1 MYHFKKIVCL
11 AMLLKSISGFA
22 GVMGGVCNASDVLV
36 PTEKRAWDISGRALY
51 LQSTTMQPTSPFSQT
66 FSETNKTITWGTNP
80 DWGWGF
86 QFAAAYHFSRGNEV
100 NLTWY
105 HYRRSTSNFVN
116 VTNVNDLLIPFQSDT
131 FSSNKVTA
139 FIQPQWDQANLEFA
153 QPLYFAKNK
162 FLRLHGGL
170 NYSRVSANTT
180 LSNSYVDVDFETEK
194 ESNIVS
200 SYSSSTV
207 FNGFGPRVGA
217 DFNYQLDNHI
227 GVYATGAMSLLAG
240 TSKAFIGYSTS
251 KSLEQATSSYPLA
264 ANSGLGFST
273 PNVIPE
279 LDAKL
284 GIMYNYETTYGE
296 LSLDLGWLWAH
307 YVNVIG
313 SYGLSKNT
321 PITSSLTSFG
331 VQGLYAG
338 MKWLGNLG

>member
-1 MYHFKKIVCL
+1 MYHFKKIFFI
-11 AMLLKSISGFA
+11 AMLLKTISGFA

-51 LQSTTMQPTSPFSQT
+51 LQSTTMQPMSPLSQT

-86 QFAAAYHFSRGNEV
+86 QFEAAYHFSRGNEV
-100 NLTWY
+100 NLNWY

-116 VTNVNDLLIPFQSDT
+116 VTNVNNLVIPFQSDT

-153 QPLYFAKNK
+153 QPLYFAQNR

-180 LSNSYVDVDFETEK
+180 LSNSYVDDEERNFVD
-194 ESNIVS
+194 SYNS
-200 SYSSSTV
+200 SAV

-217 DFNYQLDNHI
+217 DLNYQLDNHI
-227 GVYATGAMSLLAG
+227 GVYATAAMSLLAG
-240 TSKAFIGYSTS
+240 TSKAFIGYSTA
-251 KSLEQATSSYPLA
+251 KNLEQATSFYPLA
-264 ANSGLGFST
+264 ANSTLDFST

-279 LDAKL
+279 LDTKL
-284 GIMYNYETTYGE
+284 GVMYNYETTYGE

-313 SYGLSKNT
+313 SYGLAKNS
-321 PITSSLTSFG
+321 PLTSSLTSFG

>member
-1 MYHFKKIVCL
+1 MYHFKKIVCV

-100 NLTWY
+100 NLNWY

-116 VTNVNDLLIPFQSDT
+116 VTNVNNLVIPFQSDA
-131 FSSNKVTA
+131 FNNKVIS
-139 FIQPQWDQANLEFA
+139 FIKPQWDQANLEFA
-153 QPLYFAKNK
+153 QPLYFAQNR

-240 TSKAFIGYSTS
+240 TSKAFIGYSTAE
-251 KSLEQATSSYPLA
+251 SLEQATSSYPLA

-313 SYGLSKNT
+313 SYGLTKNS
-321 PITSSLTSFG
+321 PLTSSLTSFG